1 MPEPTSQPTN
11 PLLAIASQ
19 ARALWQRLP
28 SRARLGAIAT
38 VVGIVGVIAF
48 LALRPGPGPWRPVAE
63 RLTPADASE
72 LSSVLAERG
81 IEHRVGRNGTTV
93 EVPAALVA
101 QALAAA
107 RAANVPHGGVGF
119 ELFDGTKLGRSDFV
133 EKVDLRRALQGEL
146 ARTIATLAP
155 VEAARVMIAPG
166 TVSVFKDV
174 AKPATASVT
183 VRLRPGQSLAAAQVQ
198 GIKNLVAAAIDG
210 LEAER
215 VVVVDQRG
223 SMLDADD
230 QDHSDDA
237 AQIEQGLAAQ
247 VRALLERVLGVGKV
261 EVVVR
266 ADVDRSKITR
276 SEELYDPAAT
286 ALRSSSELL
295 DAASAAANTATAP
308 STSGVAGVQANL
320 PGGPAATAG
329 PGGPTAPTA
338 GTIQATK
345 NYEVSRK
352 VNTIEEAPVRIKKLQ
367 VAVLVDYRAVDGGDP
382 EPLTAA
388 ELKEY
393 TSIVHAAAGL
403 DDARGDQLEI
413 RSVPFAIEP
422 EPKLAPTP
430 IAKLPVPLPAL
441 LGGLAALVAV
451 AVVVMTM
458 RRRRKAAVAAAA
470 PTLALPASLAEVER
484 ALDAPTDG
492 TVPALP
498 AAGPEGS
505 IEERVLA
512 AVKTDPARAAR
523 VLASWLSEPDAS
535 AATAKGG
542 KAA

>member
-1 MPEPTSQPTN
+1 MAEPTPPPTN

-81 IEHRVGRNGTTV
+81 IAHRLGRNGTTV
-93 EVPAALVA
+93 EVPAAQVA

-183 VRLRPGQSLAAAQVQ
+183 VRLRPGQTLAAAQVQ

-223 SMLDADD
+223 AMLSADE
-230 QDHSDDA
+230 QHHSDDA
-237 AQIEQGLAAQ
+237 AQIEQGIAAE
-247 VRALLERVLGVGKV
+247 VRALLERPLGVGKV

-266 ADVDRSKITR
+266 ADVDRSKVTR
-276 SEELYDPAAT
+276 SEEIYDPAAT
-286 ALRSSSELL
+286 ALRSSSETL
-295 DAASAAANTATAP
+295 DAAASAANAATAP
-308 STSGVAGVQANL
+308 TTSGVAGVQANL
-320 PGGPAATAG
+320 PGGPAATTGAG
-329 PGGPTAPTA
+329 GVGAPTA

-345 NYEVSRK
+345 NFEVSRVVK
-352 VNTIEEAPVRIKKLQ
+352 NTEEEPVRIKKLQ

-382 EPLTAA
+382 APLTPE
-388 ELKEY
+388 ELKQY
-393 TSIVHAAAGL
+393 TAIVHAAAGL
-403 DDARGDQLEI
+403 DDTRGDQLEI

-422 EPKLAPTP
+422 EPKLAPRP
-430 IAKLPVPLPAL
+430 IAKLPVPLPAI

-451 AVVVMTM
+451 AVVVVTM
-458 RRRRKAAVAAAA
+458 RRRRKAAAAAAA

-484 ALDAPTDG
+484 ALDAPADG
-492 TVPALP
+492 TAPALP
-498 AAGPEGS
+498 PPATERS

-523 VLASWLSEPDAS
+523 VLASWLSEPDAP
-535 AATAKGG
+535 ATTAKGG

>member
-1 MPEPTSQPTN
+1 MAEPTPPPTN

-81 IEHRVGRNGTTV
+81 IEHRLGRNGTTV
-93 EVPAALVA
+93 EVPAAQVA

-183 VRLRPGQSLAAAQVQ
+183 VRLRPGQTLAAAQVQ

-223 SMLDADD
+223 AMLSADE
-230 QDHSDDA
+230 QQHSDDA
-237 AQIEQGLAAQ
+237 AQIEQGIAAE
-247 VRALLERVLGVGKV
+247 VRALLERALGVGKV

-266 ADVDRSKITR
+266 ADVDRSKVTR
-276 SEELYDPAAT
+276 SEEIYDPAAT
-286 ALRSSSELL
+286 ALRSSSETL
-295 DAASAAANTATAP
+295 DAAASAANAATAP
-308 STSGVAGVQANL
+308 TTSGVAGVQANL
-320 PGGPAATAG
+320 PGGPAATTGAG
-329 PGGPTAPTA
+329 GAASTA

-352 VNTIEEAPVRIKKLQ
+352 VNNIEEAEVRIKKLQ
-367 VAVLVDYRAVDGGDP
+367 VAVLVDYRAVDDGDP
-382 EPLTAA
+382 APLTPE
-388 ELKEY
+388 ELKQY
-393 TSIVHAAAGL
+393 TAIVHAAAGL
-403 DDARGDQLEI
+403 DDTRGDQLEI

-422 EPKLAPTP
+422 EPKLAPKP
-430 IAKLPVPLPAL
+430 ISKLPVPLPAI

-458 RRRRKAAVAAAA
+458 RRRRKAAATAAT

-492 TVPALP
+492 TAPALP
-498 AAGPEGS
+498 PPANERS

-523 VLASWLSEPDAS
+523 VLASWLSEPDAP
-535 AATAKGG
+535 ATTAKGG